1 MGHNKCHTKFKTR
14 KVIFFIT
21 LGSEFALTLK
31 EFPVLKQLILRS
43 VRVWSIF
50 CSIRV
55 YTSIYYLPI
64 LFQNWLFVF
73 PRFLCFLCYFKFD
86 APFTQWIEKQSIQLI
101 GNFCF
106 NKNVH
111 EQVSIFNNTMNIF
124 SNCIPN
130 RFVTTDDKDRPRIT
144 ERIKNKILE
153 KNYIYNSYISN
164 GKTAID

>member
-1 MGHNKCHTKFKTR
+1 M
-14 KVIFFIT
+14 
-21 LGSEFALTLK
+21 
-31 EFPVLKQLILRS
+31 LKQLILRS
-43 VRVWSIF
+43 VCVWLMF
-50 CSIRV
+50 CSIQV

-73 PRFLCFLCYFKFD
+73 PRFLCFLCYFKLD

-124 SNCIPN
+124 SNCTPN
-130 RFVTTDDKDRPRIT
+130 RFVTTDDKDRPWIT

-164 GKTAID
+164 CKTAID

>member
-1 MGHNKCHTKFKTR
+1 MGHNKCHIKFKTR

-21 LGSEFALTLK
+21 VGSEFALTLK
-31 EFPVLKQLILRS
+31 EWKCVKAANFTQLSCLA
-43 VRVWSIF
+43 IF

-64 LFQNWLFVF
+64 LSQNWIFVF
-73 PRFLCFLCYFKFD
+73 PRFLYFLCYFKFD
-86 APFTQWIEKQSIQLI
+86 APFAQWIEKQSIQFI

-130 RFVTTDDKDRPRIT
+130 RFVTNDDKDRP
-144 ERIKNKILE
+144 
-153 KNYIYNSYISN
+153 
-164 GKTAID
+164 

>member
-1 MGHNKCHTKFKTR
+1 M
-14 KVIFFIT
+14 
-21 LGSEFALTLK
+21 
-31 EFPVLKQLILRS
+31 LKQLILRS

-50 CSIRV
+50 CSVQV

-64 LFQNWLFVF
+64 LFKNWLFVF
-73 PRFLCFLCYFKFD
+73 PHFLCFLCYFKFD
-86 APFTQWIEKQSIQLI
+86 APFTHWIEKQSIQLI

-124 SNCIPN
+124 SNSIPN
-130 RFVTTDDKDRPRIT
+130 RFVTTDDKDRPWIT
-144 ERIKNKILE
+144 ERIKDKILE

>member
-1 MGHNKCHTKFKTR
+1 MF
-14 KVIFFIT
+14 
-21 LGSEFALTLK
+21 
-31 EFPVLKQLILRS
+31 KQLILRS

-55 YTSIYYLPI
+55 CTSIYYLPI

-86 APFTQWIEKQSIQLI
+86 ALFNQWIEKQSIQLI

-106 NKNVH
+106 NKNVN

-130 RFVTTDDKDRPRIT
+130 RFVTTDDKDRLWIT

-164 GKTAID
+164 CKTAID